1 MIFKTSRYQKL
12 SDNTE
17 NKRLPHRPIE
27 TVDGLLEHT
36 VAGGERLDQIA
47 GYYYND
53 PSGWW
58 RILDA
63 NPDIRSAADFC
74 MGDYAGQAIVIPG
87 INPNK
92 LKG

>member
-12 SDNTE
+12 CDNTE
-17 NKRLPHRPIE
+17 NKRLPPRAIK

-36 VAGGERLDQIA
+36 VAGGQRLDQIA
-47 GYYYND
+47 AYYYND
-53 PSGWW
+53 PSAWW

-74 MGDYAGQAIVIPG
+74 MGDYAGQTIVIPG
-87 INPNK
+87 IDPNK